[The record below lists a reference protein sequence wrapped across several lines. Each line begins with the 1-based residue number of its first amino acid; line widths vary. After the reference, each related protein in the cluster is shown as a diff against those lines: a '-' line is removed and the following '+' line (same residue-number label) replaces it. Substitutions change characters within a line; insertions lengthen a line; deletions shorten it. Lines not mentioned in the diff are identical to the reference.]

1 MKNFVKITLI
11 VLVVAVPLVI
21 LALPSSGELRIDTPD
36 NHYLNDAK
44 TMTSYQLIE
53 VDGKIVEAPYD
64 LYEKEMLRRAA
75 PAGEW
80 MVEELTKRGVSRK
93 KAEKLTVGQYEDYIY
108 NLPMDEDYIKLM
120 EHYGVKKEEYSEWTN
135 MDAENFLYNK
145 NKKALYREGRQ
156 YTDEQLEQLNATG
169 ITLSQYK
176 TLMNMSFDFE
186 EIVKMT
192 SQEIEAYTAQW

>member
-1 MKNFVKITLI
+1 MNNFIKINLI

-21 LALPSSGELRIDTPD
+21 LSLPTSGELRIDTPD
-36 NHYLNDAK
+36 NHYLNDTK
-44 TMTSYQLIE
+44 TMASYQLIE

-135 MDAENFLYNK
+135 MDAENFLYNQ

-186 EIVKMT
+186 EIIKMT